1 MNRLLVIF
9 AVNGLLYYKLS
20 VLEMQASSLKS
31 SSGAWQHNTV
41 HRSAAHSAKEW
52 THMLNEQQQ
61 LQQREMERW
70 RQVIGLA
77 VDAVTEMEQRL
88 RQLHDDVIKHVALA
102 VSHRNNN
109 SVSPSSSSSTAS
121 VGSLPEH

>member
-1 MNRLLVIF
+1 MIF
-9 AVNGLLYYKLS
+9 VVNGLLYYKLS
-20 VLEMQASSLKS
+20 VLETQASSLKS
-31 SSGAWQHNTV
+31 SSGVWQHDTV
-41 HRSAAHSAKEW
+41 RRSAAHSAKEW

-109 SVSPSSSSSTAS
+109 SVSPSSSSSAAS
-121 VGSLPEH
+121 AGSLPEQ